1 MDLDEEPLQDA
12 PPATA
17 DIDAEAAG
25 DVEVARLR
33 ELEES
38 ARQAL
43 VEKAERAN
51 TLADEVAA
59 ARDRKE
65 AREALTAVHTAK
77 MESLQE
83 RLTNLKRART
93 APLRL
98 LTESCVA
105 RMDKGVP
112 RPLARP
118 LRPDH
123 LVPTAPPRDVER
135 PVDVEDGCEL
145 LEVHL
150 GSRII
155 LVGFSVIAYLR
166 FEIC

>member
-1 MDLDEEPLQDA
+1 
-12 PPATA
+12 
-17 DIDAEAAG
+17 
-25 DVEVARLR
+25 VEVARLR

-43 VEKAERAN
+43 VKKAERAN